1 MKAKFWNNGKC
12 SLCYHNC
19 AIKEGKRGIC
29 GVREVKNGELISLI
43 YGKASSIHKD
53 PIEKK
58 PFYHFFP
65 GSYSLSF
72 GSIGCNFRCSHC
84 QNYSISQ
91 VKFEEG
97 YLQNVSKE
105 EVFDLVRAKNCQ
117 GVSWTYNE
125 PTIWH
130 EFSYDSSKFLKEK
143 TIGISPKNIVNKSF
157 LSNIFNKNK
166 IEISEE
172 NVQGKLNELKDFK
185 GKGLYTNYVT
195 NGYIQEEPLKELS
208 YYLDAMNIDVK
219 SFTEDF
225 YKKICKAKL
234 QNVLNT
240 CEVAVRLGIW
250 VELTYLIIP
259 TKNDT
264 EKEFKEFTQWAV
276 NKLNSEVP
284 IHFSRFHP
292 DYQETELPATPIET
306 LLKAYKIAKE
316 NGVKYVYL
324 GNVMHGEYENTYCEK
339 CGKLLI
345 ERIGYDIHRYDKD
358 GKCDCGNRVKIV
370 AW

>member
-43 YGKASSIHKD
+43 YGKASSVHKD

-105 EVFDLVRAKNCQ
+105 EVFDLVKNRNCQ

-143 TIGISPKNIVNKSF
+143 TFGISPKSLENKSF
-157 LSNIFNKNK
+157 LLRIFNKK
-166 IEISEE
+166 EISEE
-172 NVQGKLNELKDFK
+172 NIQEKLNELKDFK

-195 NGYIQEEPLKELS
+195 NGYIQESPLKELS
-208 YYLDAMNIDVK
+208 FYLDAMNIDVK
-219 SFTEDF
+219 SFTDDF
-225 YKKICKAKL
+225 YRKICKAKL

-240 CEVAVRLGIW
+240 CEIAVRLGIW

-259 TKNDT
+259 TLNDT
-264 EKEFKEFTQWAV
+264 EKEFKEFSSWVV
-276 NKLNSEVP
+276 NNLNSEVP
-284 IHFSRFHP
+284 VHFSRFHP
-292 DYQETELPATPIET
+292 DYQMLNLYATPMET
-306 LLKAYKIAKE
+306 LLRAYKIAKE

-324 GNVMHGEYENTYCEK
+324 GNVWHGEYDNTYCEK

-345 ERIGYDIHRYDKD
+345 ERIGYDIKRYDEN
-358 GKCDCGNRVKIV
+358 GKCTCGNKIKIV
-370 AW
+370 EW